1 MNVCF
6 FHCKMPSFSRC
17 RQEYSLKGRTTSGVL
32 EDRTEN
38 GGISGPN
45 RSLLMGLLM
54 GFKNHILTIS
64 IHGFWDIIPKKKQT
78 KP

>member
-1 MNVCF
+1 MYV
-6 FHCKMPSFSRC
+6 FSIAKCPHFLAVARN
-17 RQEYSLKGRTTSGVL
+17 SLKGRTTSGVL

-64 IHGFWDIIPKKKQT
+64 IHGFWDIIPKKKHT

>member
-1 MNVCF
+1 MYVF
-6 FHCKMPSFSRC
+6 FIAKCPHFLAVARN
-17 RQEYSLKGRTTSGVL
+17 SLKGRTTSGVL